1 MARVGEPSV
10 SGRVVVVAGGTGVVG
25 SAVAVALLARGAR
38 VVVPTRR
45 GDGVVPDGV
54 RRVVLPHWDDPA
66 ELSAVLA
73 EPGWQAD
80 AAVAAIGG
88 WFKGADLLDLDLER
102 WRRMLES
109 HLTGHLLVARALL
122 PALIGADPAYV
133 MLNGAAAEEP
143 MPGSGAVNVTGAGQ
157 AMLLDVLR
165 AERIGARV
173 RLHEVRVMHAVAG
186 DDRNEDPA
194 GTIAPGA
201 VARAVVDV
209 IGNRAAAARVRL

>member
-1 MARVGEPSV
+1 MARVDEPNV

-25 SAVAVALLARGAR
+25 SAVVEELLTRGAR
-38 VVVPTRR
+38 VIVATRR
-45 GDGVVPDGV
+45 EGAVVPDGA
-54 RRVVLPHWDDPA
+54 RRVVVAQWEEPA
-66 ELSAVLA
+66 ALRAVVA
-73 EPGWQAD
+73 EQGWRAD

-102 WRRMLES
+102 WRRLLDS

-122 PALIGADPAYV
+122 PELAGDDPAYV

-143 MPGSGAVNVTGAGQ
+143 MPGSGPVNVAGAGQ

-173 RLHEVRVMHAVAG
+173 RLHEVRVMHAVVG
-186 DDRNEDPA
+186 DERNEEPA
-194 GTIAPGA
+194 GTVDADA
-201 VARAVVDV
+201 VARTVVDV
-209 IGNRAAAARVRL
+209 IGDPGAAARVRL